1 MRSDFLIFIQFR
13 SLSLIGSY
21 HFHYTLLK
29 ILIMKVA
36 DTILIFRM
44 RKAKIEATVMAPT
57 YVEDNIK
64 HLAHN
69 VSWEK

>member
-1 MRSDFLIFIQFR
+1 MEVTISII
-13 SLSLIGSY
+13 
-21 HFHYTLLK
+21 HYSRIK